1 MLVLNSIRYLCMMED
16 TRVQSEINHLGISII
31 QNRKHCFLDT
41 PKRHK
46 GNNKRIASRLIF
58 GRANIIS
65 SDDAMIC
72 VDFQASAQSPIQD
85 ARLLVKGRR
94 YVIWGGLT
102 PFIWLQR

>member
-1 MLVLNSIRYLCMMED
+1 MHGLNLIKYLCMMED
-16 TRVQSEINHLGISII
+16 TRVQSEINYLGISII

-46 GNNKRIASRLIF
+46 GNNKRFASRLIF

-85 ARLLVKGRR
+85 ARLLEKGRK
-94 YVIWGGLT
+94 YMIWGGLT
-102 PFIWLQR
+102 SFIWLQR